1 MKYANTGSRFSA
13 NSEGY
18 ADPTFGM
25 AFPDETKETVKPAS
39 PIKFVYDPEYGNK
52 LDWDKIVKIWL

>member
-25 AFPDETKETVKPAS
+25 AFPDETKEPVKPEQ
-39 PIKFVYDPEYGNK
+39 PLKFVYDESYGTK
-52 LDWDKIVKIWL
+52 LDWNSIVKIWL